1 MTTTLDPQEVA
12 HFTTLATQW
21 WDESGSYKILH
32 QINPLRL
39 AFIRQAIGLE
49 SLDGLKILDVGCGGG
64 LISEPLARLG
74 AQVTGIDGALANIET
89 AQAHA
94 ISQGLSI
101 DYRHTTPE
109 ELLAQGEVF
118 DVVLG
123 LEVIEHT
130 SNPEAFM
137 DACSR
142 LTGPEGWLIL
152 STLNQTIASYVLG
165 IVAAE
170 QVLGWVPKGTHQWRK
185 FIRPRV
191 LQRMLSDRGF
201 SEQAFKGM
209 HFSLSQR
216 RWVLGDDLSVNYFV
230 CAQRQRIGKN
240 GSKHFLG
247 ELSSWG

>member
-1 MTTTLDPQEVA
+1 LDSLE
-12 HFTTLATQW
+12 
-21 WDESGSYKILH
+21 G
-32 QINPLRL
+32 LR
-39 AFIRQAIGLE
+39 
-49 SLDGLKILDVGCGGG
+49 ILDVGCGGG

-74 AQVTGIDGALANIET
+74 ARVTGIDGALANIET

-94 ISQGLSI
+94 LSQGLSV
-101 DYRHTTPE
+101 DYRHASPE
-109 ELLAQGEVF
+109 DLLAKGEVF

-130 SNPEAFM
+130 ASPEAFM
-137 DACSR
+137 DACAQ
-142 LTGPEGWLIL
+142 LTAPEGKLIL

-170 QVLGWVPKGTHQWRK
+170 HLLGWVPKGTHQWRK

-191 LQRMLSDRGF
+191 LQRMLFDRGF
-201 SEQAFKGM
+201 EQQSFKGM

-216 RWVLGDDLSVNYFV
+216 KWALGDDLSVNYFV
-230 CAQRQRIGKN
+230 CAQRQKTGKN